1 MAVGRAV
8 RTLAVWCP
16 DWPVIAAGG
25 SAELPG
31 AVLHANRVQ
40 ACSAAARFE
49 GVRRG
54 QRRRDAQSR
63 CPELTIYGHDPS
75 RDARLFEPVAA
86 AVEAVVPGIEIV
98 RPGLLVVAARGAARY
113 YQGEL
118 PLLATIATAVID
130 ATGYDVQLGI
140 ADGIFAATQAAYAA
154 RIVPAGEAA
163 AFLAPLPTRV
173 LDRPELADLLV
184 RLGVHTLGGFA
195 ALPHAD
201 VLARF
206 GPDGAYVHDL
216 ACGLETRPPTA
227 RVVPPGLSVE
237 MMLDPPVAR
246 VDTVTF
252 VAKALAEQLHERLA
266 ALGLACVRISIE
278 ACTENGEQL
287 LRSWRHGSVSTAGFT
302 ATAIADRTR
311 WQLDGWLSGGIRSD
325 DGRPSSDLVFLRL
338 APDEVIHDDG
348 RQLTLWGPESA
359 GAAHGAGGPGG
370 DLEQIDRALARVQGM
385 LGPDAVVTAVVGAG
399 RDVREQVRLVSW
411 GEPRDVLPADAC
423 PWPGRLPAPSP
434 ATVLS
439 SSRPAVV
446 TDPDGMP
453 VTVTGRCAV
462 TAPLSWLRVGQQPP
476 AAITGWA
483 GPWPLDVRWWD
494 RLTPR
499 RRARFQIATADGAG
513 LLLMCENGRW
523 SVEALYD

>member
-1 MAVGRAV
+1 MVTPA

-25 SAELPG
+25 SAEEPG
-31 AVLHANRVQ
+31 AVLHANRVV
-40 ACSAAARFE
+40 ACSAAARLE

-54 QRRRDAQSR
+54 QRRRDAQSK
-63 CPELTIYGHDPS
+63 CPELTIYGHDPG
-75 RDARLFEPVAA
+75 RDARLFEFVAT
-86 AVEAVVPGIEIV
+86 AVEAIVPGIEII

-118 PLLATIATAVID
+118 PLLATIATAVVD
-130 ATGYDVQLGI
+130 ATRYDVQLGI

-154 RIVPAGEAA
+154 HIVPAGEAA
-163 AFLAPLPTRV
+163 AFLAPLPIRV

-184 RLGVHTLGGFA
+184 RLGIRTLGGFA
-195 ALPHAD
+195 ALPRID

-216 ACGLETRPPTA
+216 ARGVEARPPTA
-227 RVVPPGLSVE
+227 RVVPPDLAVE
-237 MMLDPPVAR
+237 MTLDPPVER
-246 VDTVTF
+246 VDTATF
-252 VAKALAEQLHERLA
+252 VAKTLAEQLHERLA
-266 ALGLACVRISIE
+266 ALGLACIRISIE

-287 LRSWRHGSVSTAGFT
+287 SRSWRHGSSPAVSAAGFT

-311 WQLDGWLSGGIRSD
+311 WQLDGWLSGTISAR
-325 DGRPSSDLVFLRL
+325 DGRPSSGLVFLRL
-338 APDEVIHDDG
+338 VPDEVIYDDG
-348 RQLTLWGPESA
+348 QQLTLWGAEA
-359 GAAHGAGGPGG
+359 GSGPGG

-399 RDVREQVRLVSW
+399 RDVGEQIRLVSW
-411 GEPRDVLPADAC
+411 GEPRDVLLADAY

-434 ATVLS
+434 ATVLT
-439 SSRPAVV
+439 PAQAATV
-446 TDPDGMP
+446 TDSGGVP
-453 VTVTGRCAV
+453 VVVNGRCTV
-462 TAPLSWLRVGQQPP
+462 STPPSWLRVGQQPP
-476 AAITGWA
+476 VAIAGWA

-494 RLTPR
+494 RLTMR
-499 RRARFQIATADGAG
+499 RRARFQVMTVDGVG
-513 LLLMCENGRW
+513 LLMVCENGRW